1 MQSLDTYAQE
11 KLDEIERRGLHR
23 SISET
28 VREDGIYIERSGK
41 RLLSFSCNDYLNLTQ
56 HPAVHRF
63 ARTDRFEADFPS
75 ALGCQRRRQDTY
87 VCVGLREAL
96 GTKQLQA
103 QHRWA

>member
-41 RLLSFSCNDYLNLTQ
+41 RLL
-56 HPAVHRF
+56 
-63 ARTDRFEADFPS
+63 
-75 ALGCQRRRQDTY
+75 
-87 VCVGLREAL
+87 
-96 GTKQLQA
+96 
-103 QHRWA
+103 